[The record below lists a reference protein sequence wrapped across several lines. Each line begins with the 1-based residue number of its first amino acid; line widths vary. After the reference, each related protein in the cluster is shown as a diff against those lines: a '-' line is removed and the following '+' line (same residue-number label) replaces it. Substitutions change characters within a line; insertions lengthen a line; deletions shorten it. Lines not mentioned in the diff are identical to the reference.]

1 MKTLKLI
8 GKGLFSKVYQLNEK
22 QVLIKSTCN
31 TKEAY
36 SMDWHN
42 SKNVFPV
49 MERTNEYQEYI
60 CEYYPKVD
68 SLKDSLLPEYY
79 EIYKNLRALSIGY
92 VPNNHNL
99 LDAWRE
105 QFKKVSNR
113 KYRLALL
120 DMLDVLSN
128 YGSDIQFEISPRNV
142 AVKNS
147 KLILLDC
154 FFLVS
159 QRNKAFAKTSRVY
172 A

>member
-1 MKTLKLI
+1 MKLI

-22 QVLIKSTCN
+22 QVLIKSICY

-42 SKNVFPV
+42 SKNIFPV

-68 SLKDSLLPEYY
+68 SLKDYLLPEHY
-79 EIYKNLRALSIGY
+79 EIYKNLRSLSIGY
-92 VPNNHNL
+92 IENKYNL
-99 LDAWRE
+99 LDAWRKE
-105 QFKKVSNR
+105 FSKVSNR

-142 AVKNS
+142 AVKKG
-147 KLILLDC
+147 KLVLLDC
-154 FFLVS
+154 FFLTS
-159 QRNKAFAKTSRVY
+159 QRDKIQDKIKHRAY
-172 A
+172 AY